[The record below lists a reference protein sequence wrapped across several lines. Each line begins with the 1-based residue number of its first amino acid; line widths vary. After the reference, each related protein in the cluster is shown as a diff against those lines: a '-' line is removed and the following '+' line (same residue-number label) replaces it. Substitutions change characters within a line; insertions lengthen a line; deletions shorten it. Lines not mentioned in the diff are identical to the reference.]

1 MEGQSRGYI
10 DSVETRAT
18 GQANTEGEGFSNEVL
33 HSMPGS
39 SQYVSSDPA
48 RVSGEVGTSRNEK
61 QSFTVSDLR
70 SSIDGISAPVSVSF
84 KSDKSS
90 VVYAYVNKP
99 VDKTNPL
106 SSGTNKDYLNSQSVN
121 ASNRPRCVQPPVFD
135 GNRKKWPEFRSV
147 WMRYA
152 ANEFVD
158 DIDRAHALKEL
169 LRGEALEYVGAIYAT
184 QANAYDRI
192 LDRLD
197 TIYSDVS
204 MCVQSVLEDLQQLK
218 SDSDMK
224 ALVKFVNLVETA
236 YSQLGEVGHINA
248 ICMTHID
255 SLADLLPMSIKRQW
269 MRQFS
274 MMSHAE
280 KLHPFPHF
288 MVFLENERSI
298 ALRLVERDKR
308 SQFKAESQSSSS
320 SKSKAI
326 NFHVNA
332 GKPHDDSQSNAFCV
346 IHSAN
351 HLLEQCRTF
360 LAMSITER
368 YEVLKQHNLCFQ
380 CFSKH
385 ARKFCKFKRNC
396 NVCNKIGHHVL
407 LCKMEKHAKESLE
420 QRDSTEVAASTGSHV
435 SSHHSSLESNVGS
448 ALFPIQQAR
457 VANSLHKALIF
468 FDSGSNASFISEKAA
483 KTWGAK
489 RLKKVNLKVST
500 LGHNGIVESTYLYE
514 VGLLNKN
521 NELVTINV
529 YGLSKL
535 TDVVNSLDISVLKQ
549 LFPNIPPNL
558 LVKESRKIDLLIGN
572 DYHGL
577 YPIHQIAKSGDHL
590 SVMEGPFGL
599 CVQGSHPALVNG
611 ASATRSVSAHA
622 EVQCCQVILHNNG
635 QLAKLDSVSC
645 YATKSEKSAIDNFIL
660 GPTPDQSYTVELHYF
675 YRPASLTAGVDSGT
689 TWLSTNASVALLY
702 GSLIE
707 AYTFMKGEPDLV
719 QNYTQRFTEALS
731 RVKNFGEAQEVT
743 DAYRTGLIIRDK
755 T

>member
-1 MEGQSRGYI
+1 MEQEINQLKSQRTATKAKLSSLVNTLKQNSRQECSDSIREVYTDIHTCYDKFLELHFLYAEYVNSDDSYTKYATVNGMDLDTYLQEVTSQYDWAVDFYKEHRLKIKRREAIQLMEEVKLLLKSQGLKDSFFCENLDKFYTECKALADELASIDRRESVLGDLDGLVLQLYNAKLKTSVTRPRLEGRSGGYI
-10 DSVETRAT
+10 DSVEMRAT

-48 RVSGEVGTSRNEK
+48 RFSGEVGTSRNEK

-70 SSIDGISAPVSVSF
+70 SSLDGISAPVSASF

-218 SDSDMK
+218 SFKDSDMK

-274 MMSHAE
+274 VMSQAE

-320 SKSKAI
+320 SKRM
-326 NFHVNA
+326 
-332 GKPHDDSQSNAFCV
+332 
-346 IHSAN
+346 
-351 HLLEQCRTF
+351 LF
-360 LAMSITER
+360 L
-368 YEVLKQHNLCFQ
+368 K
-380 CFSKH
+380 
-385 ARKFCKFKRNC
+385 
-396 NVCNKIGHHVL
+396 
-407 LCKMEKHAKESLE
+407 
-420 QRDSTEVAASTGSHV
+420 
-435 SSHHSSLESNVGS
+435 
-448 ALFPIQQAR
+448 
-457 VANSLHKALIF
+457 
-468 FDSGSNASFISEKAA
+468 
-483 KTWGAK
+483 AK
-489 RLKKVNLKVST
+489 RVTQNL
-500 LGHNGIVESTYLYE
+500 
-514 VGLLNKN
+514 
-521 NELVTINV
+521 
-529 YGLSKL
+529 
-535 TDVVNSLDISVLKQ
+535 
-549 LFPNIPPNL
+549 F
-558 LVKESRKIDLLIGN
+558 
-572 DYHGL
+572 
-577 YPIHQIAKSGDHL
+577 
-590 SVMEGPFGL
+590 
-599 CVQGSHPALVNG
+599 
-611 ASATRSVSAHA
+611 
-622 EVQCCQVILHNNG
+622 
-635 QLAKLDSVSC
+635 
-645 YATKSEKSAIDNFIL
+645 
-660 GPTPDQSYTVELHYF
+660 
-675 YRPASLTAGVDSGT
+675 
-689 TWLSTNASVALLY
+689 
-702 GSLIE
+702 
-707 AYTFMKGEPDLV
+707 
-719 QNYTQRFTEALS
+719 
-731 RVKNFGEAQEVT
+731 
-743 DAYRTGLIIRDK
+743 
-755 T
+755 